1 MMRPLACR
9 SLTRGFN
16 RQAQSV
22 PRQSRSYATEPV
34 KSGSNTTFLV
44 IGGATVAGLAWYLLR
59 PDQVKSVAHKTEA
72 EAEKAKL
79 EAKKYFGEAKNE
91 SGKLYADAKG
101 ESNRLLSQTE
111 GKANEAKDKSLSL
124 FASAK
129 GTAEDAKQSAKDL
142 GTDADAKSSSWWGKA
157 KGKADEVK
165 GDAKSETKKF

>member
-9 SLTRGFN
+9 TLTRGFN
-16 RQAQSV
+16 RPQTI
-22 PRQSRSYATEPV
+22 PRQSRTYATEPV

-44 IGGATVAGLAWYLLR
+44 VGGATAAGLAWYLLR

-91 SGKLYADAKG
+91 SAKLYADGKSEG
-101 ESNRLLSQTE
+101 NHLLGQTE
-111 GKANEAKDKSLSL
+111 GKVNEAKDKSSSL

-129 GTAEDAKQSAKDL
+129 GTAENSKQSAKDL
-142 GTDADAKSSSWWGKA
+142 GKDADAKSSSWWGKA
-157 KGKADEVK
+157 KGRADEVK
-165 GDAKSETKKF
+165 GDAKSEAKKF